1 MLTSR
6 KFDTYDYEPTLT
18 AMKTHNCIQWHEN
31 VVFKKTQHTLFS
43 ITVAQ
48 WKRDGL
54 ISRRSQDRNLA
65 AIITTRN
72 IGVVV
77 ASVVW
82 DDLARVR
89 FLHIPPKQTIN
100 QTITRIAQFGKSNR
114 LIRGRS
120 GVQIPLRVNDC
131 ILFLV
136 KFVTVM
142 THTHTHAHAHAHAH
156 THIAIWACSSK
167 VEHCTCTAETA
178 DRYCSWSIIFSSFLS
193 FLFSSPSFLTSLSSS
208 FSFLSFVRLP
218 F

>member
-6 KFDTYDYEPTLT
+6 KFDTYDYHYEPTLT
-18 AMKTHNCIQWHEN
+18 AMKTHNCILWHEN

-131 ILFLV
+131 VLFLV

-142 THTHTHAHAHAHAH
+142 THTHTRARAHAHARARTRTHAH
-156 THIAIWACSSK
+156 CYLG
-167 VEHCTCTAETA
+167 V
-178 DRYCSWSIIFSSFLS
+178 
-193 FLFSSPSFLTSLSSS
+193 
-208 FSFLSFVRLP
+208 
-218 F
+218 

>member
-18 AMKTHNCIQWHEN
+18 AMKTHNCILWHEN

-142 THTHTHAHAHAHAH
+142 THTHARARARTRTHAH
-156 THIAIWACSSK
+156 CYLGVLFK
-167 VEHCTCTAETA
+167 GRHCTCTAETA